1 MTLLRVEPGLVI
13 WLWIAF
19 GIIVLVLRLTVW
31 DRIVG
36 GLDARAQR
44 IRGDLDGARA
54 TGEEAKAILENAR
67 AKLEEGKHQAALVV
81 EQARYQ
87 ASVLR
92 EELLAKTRTEIEAER
107 RKAGRE
113 IAQER
118 EEAVARLRGEVVML
132 SVEIARAV
140 LQREVTHGDE
150 KALVDELL
158 ERFPAHP

>member
-54 TGEEAKAILENAR
+54 TGEEAKKVLEDAR
-67 AKLEEGKHQAALVV
+67 AKLEEGKRQAALVV

-92 EELLAKTRTEIEAER
+92 EELLAKTRT
-107 RKAGRE
+107 
-113 IAQER
+113 
-118 EEAVARLRGEVVML
+118 
-132 SVEIARAV
+132 
-140 LQREVTHGDE
+140 
-150 KALVDELL
+150 
-158 ERFPAHP
+158 